1 MIRILIVDDHAVVRR
16 GLSQIIEETVDM
28 RVADEAVD
36 YSSAIEKIQNN
47 EYDIV
52 LLDISMPGRNGFDV
66 LSQVKQLKT
75 RLPIL
80 VLSMHP
86 EEQYGIRAMKAGASG
101 YITKESAPDELIA
114 AIRKVAAG
122 GKYISPTLT
131 EKVLSEIALMDE
143 RPPHERLSHREMQV
157 LCMIAAGKRVKQIAE
172 DLSLSEKTV
181 STYRTRILEKM
192 NIASNSELT
201 RYAIDNHLIE

>member
-131 EKVLSEIALMDE
+131 EKVLSDIALMDE
-143 RPPHERLSHREMQV
+143 RPPHERLSNREMQV